1 MLTITNHI
9 LIIDDKT
16 IPLPH
21 LPKPATVRVWRVPT
35 EYREN
40 GLFVATIPAG
50 DPEEVPA
57 CDLRQ
62 CEYIG
67 EAQLDP
73 HPDTMLAEAKA
84 AKKRQIEAERDAA
97 CEQPVKALGRTWD
110 ADKRSQELLNGAIV
124 LAQAGGPLPAVWRDY
139 DNNDMPIA
147 DISDLL
153 AIAGAI
159 AQQVQQA
166 YATSWARKAAVDAAT
181 TIDEVNAVQ
190 AGQSSIP
197 TEEEWIAE
205 MEAIAEQAP

>member
-1 MLTITNHI
+1 MLTIASHT
-9 LIIDDKT
+9 LVIDDQA

-21 LPKPATVRVWRVPT
+21 LSKPATVRVWRVPT

-40 GLFVATIPAG
+40 GLFVATTPIG

-62 CEYIG
+62 CEYLG
-67 EAQLDP
+67 ETQLGP
-73 HPDTMLAEAKA
+73 HPDALLAEAKA
-84 AKKRQIEAERDAA
+84 TKKRQIEAERDAA
-97 CEQPVKALGRTWD
+97 CELPVTALGRTWD
-110 ADKRSQELLNGAIV
+110 ADKRSQELLNGTIA

-139 DNNDMPIA
+139 DNNDMSVTSIN
-147 DISDLL
+147 DLL

-181 TIDEVNAVQ
+181 TIEEVNAV
-190 AGQSSIP
+190 
-197 TEEEWIAE
+197 
-205 MEAIAEQAP
+205 